1 MLVNNN
7 RESSF
12 FPDSGEML
20 LVSLCI
26 NSGNIVGCPISVI
39 GVRFYQIAL
48 GICQDDLKIHTILF
62 ALL

>member
-12 FPDSGEML
+12 FPDSVEML

-26 NSGNIVGCPISVI
+26 NSHNIVGCPVSVI
-39 GVRFYQIAL
+39 GVRFYQIVL
-48 GICQDDLKIHTILF
+48 RIY
-62 ALL
+62 